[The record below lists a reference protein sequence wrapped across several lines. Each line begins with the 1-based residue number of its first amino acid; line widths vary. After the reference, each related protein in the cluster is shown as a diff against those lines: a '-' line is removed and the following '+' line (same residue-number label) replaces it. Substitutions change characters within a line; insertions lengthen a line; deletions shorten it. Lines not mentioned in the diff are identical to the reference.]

1 VPSSNV
7 TTPTPDGDG
16 MIDTSGGGGVTSS
29 SSSSSSNTTTTSSP
43 FAAYASAEW
52 CEWFG
57 KLSADGR
64 AQVEAAILAVDVAGA
79 EEEQDE
85 AADRSDAA
93 AFLLLH
99 FGVCVVVLAD
109 YFLAQEWPGGGGFLC
124 RWAYFTSIVMYK
136 PFTVPMWSCLLP
148 LCSYTFAELL
158 FGGCKGGRDE
168 ATGTPRGAPFERN
181 KLTMGVAYATIV
193 LQGAWFVAAITLG
206 LPLAVVFVHVVVLVF
221 FGVPFGATFLMQKLL
236 GPVEMWWRARFK
248 KGALELVKQDGMKLG
263 GCRGSGGRIGRW
275 CWRRWGR
282 MGWRWSMP
290 PRI

>member
-1 VPSSNV
+1 MEEVVPEAARTMGDGKTRFPSAAWRSWSEGLLGELERLRGTNRTTSSAQDAESRLKQMFADMPSMLGEEEEGRV
-7 TTPTPDGDG
+7 LVPASKVITPNPDGDG
-16 MIDTSGGGGVTSS
+16 MIDTSGGGGVTTSTTTSS
-29 SSSSSSNTTTTSSP
+29 SSTTTTSP

-99 FGVCVVVLAD
+99 FGVSVVVLAD
-109 YFLAQEWPGGGGFLC
+109 YFLAQEWPKGEFVC
-124 RWAYFTSIVMYK
+124 QWAYITSTVMYK

-168 ATGTPRGAPFERN
+168 ATGTP
-181 KLTMGVAYATIV
+181 LSLIH
-193 LQGAWFVAAITLG
+193 I
-206 LPLAVVFVHVVVLVF
+206 
-221 FGVPFGATFLMQKLL
+221 
-236 GPVEMWWRARFK
+236 
-248 KGALELVKQDGMKLG
+248 
-263 GCRGSGGRIGRW
+263 
-275 CWRRWGR
+275 
-282 MGWRWSMP
+282 
-290 PRI
+290 